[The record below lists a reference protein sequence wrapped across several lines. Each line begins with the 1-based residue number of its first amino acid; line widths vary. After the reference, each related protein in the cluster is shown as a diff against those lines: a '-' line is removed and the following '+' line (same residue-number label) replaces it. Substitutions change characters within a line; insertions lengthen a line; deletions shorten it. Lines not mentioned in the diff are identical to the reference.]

1 MTPQQIELVQTSF
14 AKVVPIAEQAATLFY
29 ARLFE
34 LAPSVRPLFKGDM
47 PEQGRKLMAMLS
59 TVVNGLTRLD
69 TIVPAAQKLAVR
81 HVAYGAQAAHYPVV
95 GAALIDTLAKGLG
108 DDFTPEVRAA
118 WTEAYTVLSGVMI
131 EAQAAAEKA
140 AQTPQVV

>member
-1 MTPQQIELVQTSF
+1 MTPQQIERVQQSF
-14 AKVVPIAEQAATLFY
+14 AKVVPIADTAAALFY

-47 PEQGRKLMAMLS
+47 PEQGRKLMAMLA

-81 HVAYGAQAAHYPVV
+81 HVGYGALPEHYPVV
-95 GAALIDTLAKGLG
+95 GTALIDTLAQGLG
-108 DDFTPEVRAA
+108 DEFTPETRQA
-118 WTEAYTVLSGVMI
+118 WIDAYALLSGVMI
-131 EAQAAAEKA
+131 EAQAAAVA
-140 AQTPQVV
+140 AAAKPEVA